1 MKDMV
6 VGLCGSCGKE
16 ITMYQPG
23 QKRKDGIIYCNDEC
37 IHKFEKS
44 KSRNDMGYIASLKES
59 QSKYDYAAKTGEAK
73 RIAHQKT
80 IEELLPDVKDMV
92 GTENVLAVLNGVTEQ
107 AKIRTQ
113 VVATETRFIVL
124 DRRPA
129 GIDSFEIP
137 YESVFQIEYK
147 KPKMASGNMAIT
159 IQSKIITIN
168 NMEPQDQDCAMD
180 LLKQLSEKLSKITG
194 KNIVL
199 KHNKGLLTE
208 DWWLA
213 VPQ

>member
-23 QKRKDGIIYCNDEC
+23 QKRKDGLNFCNDDC
-37 IHKFEKS
+37 IHKYDKEKP
-44 KSRNDMGYIASLKES
+44 RLDMGYIASLKAG
-59 QSKYDYAAKTGEAK
+59 QSKYDYAVKTGEAK

-80 IEELLPDVKDMV
+80 IDELLPDVKEMV
-92 GTENVLAVLNGVTEQ
+92 GSENVLAVLNGVTEQ
-107 AKIRTQ
+107 AKIKTQ
-113 VVATETRFIVL
+113 VIATDSTFIVL

-129 GIDSFEIP
+129 GIDSFELP
-137 YESVFQIEYK
+137 YDKLFQVEYK
-147 KPKMASGNMAIT
+147 KPKMSAGNLAIT
-159 IQSKIITIN
+159 IQSKTITVN
-168 NMEPQDQDCAMD
+168 NMEPQDQDCAID
-180 LLKQLSEKLSKITG
+180 LLKHLSEKLSKITG

-199 KHNKGLLTE
+199 NHNKGLLTE
-208 DWWLA
+208 DWWLT